1 MTVLEAF
8 LYPLVVL
15 SGLAI
20 GAFFVIVA
28 IGTGVNLVDKISGR
42 IK

>member
-1 MTVLEAF
+1 MTILEAF

-20 GAFFVIVA
+20 GIFFVLFAV
-28 IGTGVNLVDKISGR
+28 GTSLELVDKVSGR